1 MNKHAVLQIQ
11 HCGEGYSTVAN
22 VTITFPGHHFQIK
35 FQGRITFT
43 GYITQG
49 IQELALL
56 HGTEAQGIQELQVL
70 MISG

>member
-1 MNKHAVLQIQ
+1 M
-11 HCGEGYSTVAN
+11 AN